1 MSEELE
7 VKRVETLTLSAY
19 FAARAPE
26 KVPQWY
32 VRLYPPDQD
41 EHPKN
46 VEIPRETDAERIV
59 GRRLGEE
66 EKMEVL
72 QWLDDP
78 GCWDLEGDLA
88 AFQAKYEAAHRNQA
102 DAAARYQRDLFFA
115 WRLYYGEMMA
125 LMVSQ
130 DCEEDAS

>member
-1 MSEELE
+1 MSGTDIEDISLA
-7 VKRVETLTLSAY
+7 TY

-32 VRLYPPDQD
+32 VRLYPPEED

-46 VEIPRETDAERIV
+46 VEIPSPDDAERIV
-59 GRRLGEE
+59 GRRLTHSERLE
-66 EKMEVL
+66 IL
-72 QWLDDP
+72 QWVDD
-78 GCWDLEGDLA
+78 GSWDLDGDLA
-88 AFQAKYEAAHRNQA
+88 AFQAKHEAAHRNQA

-125 LMVSQ
+125 LMVGA
-130 DCEEDAS
+130 DYEEDES